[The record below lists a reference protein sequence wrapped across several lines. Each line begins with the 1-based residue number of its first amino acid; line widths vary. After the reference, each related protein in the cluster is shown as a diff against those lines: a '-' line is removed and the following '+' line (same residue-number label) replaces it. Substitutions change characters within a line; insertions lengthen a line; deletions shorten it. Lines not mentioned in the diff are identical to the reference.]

1 VCSGSPWRFANEAT
15 SVPVGGT
22 RIREDVTQVVRHG
35 VEADEEGVGYLLVGL
50 ADSEQPKDTSLAL
63 RQPRWQSRVQSLRAA
78 KSGHVPA
85 TQLGGIAWKP
95 VVSDDG
101 RPLEPIGAW
110 PTVRRDLDHR
120 LVDVQ
125 WTV

>member
-1 VCSGSPWRFANEAT
+1 MCSRSVRPSLAT
-15 SVPVGGT
+15 S
-22 RIREDVTQVVRHG
+22 
-35 VEADEEGVGYLLVGL
+35 
-50 ADSEQPKDTSLAL
+50 
-63 RQPRWQSRVQSLRAA
+63 
-78 KSGHVPA
+78 PA